1 LKSGVCGPP
10 GPVLVRDMVLGSLFR
25 RAPSGGRILVAFA
38 SQTGAAERIA
48 WLSAN
53 VLAASGSGKNSA
65 KSHVRVAALGGLTV
79 ADLADAGTLL
89 VVTSTYGAGEAPDS
103 ARAFFRKQMAQVPM
117 LKGVSYA
124 VLALGDRKYD
134 ATFCGFGRG
143 LDRWLASG
151 KARRLSGIVC
161 VDGDDDTA
169 AMTKWCEQLT
179 KLGAN
184 TSVAQLMPGAPQDW
198 LLDERRLLNAGSP
211 GGEAWHIALTPKD
224 PAQLN
229 WTAGDIAEIWPRNR
243 QAQVEE
249 FLARHKLDGGLSFR
263 WAGHWMFLAEI
274 IAHCRLPQPH
284 EVEGISLDWLV
295 DRLEAF
301 GPREYSIASLPASGR
316 MELLVRK
323 AVKDDGSLGLGSGW
337 LTHTSTVGE
346 VVSLRLRPNPNFHAP
361 HAKEDNEAPQ
371 ILIGAGTGMA
381 GLRAHLLYR
390 AQKKLGDAWLLFG
403 ERSPAAD
410 LYYADDIKAWQADGT
425 LARTDLVFS
434 RDGRPRKY
442 VQQLVADEGGEIAR
456 WVERGASI
464 LVCGGLKMA
473 AGVQDALVAILGED
487 KLDQMTQDGLYRRD
501 VY

>member
-1 LKSGVCGPP
+1 
-10 GPVLVRDMVLGSLFR
+10 MVLGSLFR

-53 VLAASGSGKNSA
+53 ALSGAAKNL
-65 KSHVRVAALGGLTV
+65 VRVAALGGLAV
-79 ADLADAGTLL
+79 EDLADAGTLL

-103 ARAFFRKQMAQVPM
+103 ARAFVRKQMAQVPV
-117 LKGVSYA
+117 LKGVNYA

-143 LDRWLASG
+143 LDRWLASA
-151 KARRLSGIVC
+151 KAKRMFDIIC
-161 VDGDDDTA
+161 VDGDDDIE
-169 AMTKWCEQLT
+169 AMTKWCEQLG
-179 KLGAN
+179 KLGAD
-184 TSVAQLMPGAPQDW
+184 TKVEQLMPGAPQDW
-198 LLDERRLLNAGSP
+198 LLAERRLLNSGSP
-211 GGEAWHIALTPKD
+211 GGEAWHIALTAKD

-229 WTAGDIAEIWPRNR
+229 WTAGDIAEIWPRNP
-243 QAQVEE
+243 QAEVEA
-249 FLARHKLDGGLSFR
+249 FLDRHKLDGGLSFR
-263 WAGHWMFLAEI
+263 WAGHWMFLADI
-274 IAHCRLPQPH
+274 IAHCRLPQDY

-295 DRLEAF
+295 ERLEALAL
-301 GPREYSIASLPASGR
+301 REYSIASLPASGR

-323 AVKDDGSLGLGSGW
+323 AVKDGGALGLGSGW
-337 LTHTSTVGE
+337 LTEGSTVGG

-361 HAKEDNEAPQ
+361 PDGPQ

-390 AQKKLGDAWLLFG
+390 VQKKLGDAWLLFG
-403 ERSPAAD
+403 ERSPQSD
-410 LYYADDIKAWQADGT
+410 NYHADDIKAWQASGT

-434 RDGRPRKY
+434 RQGPVRKY
-442 VQQLVADEGGEIAR
+442 VQQLVTDEGADIKS

-473 AGVQDALVAILGED
+473 AGVEEALIAILGED
-487 KLDQMTQDGLYRRD
+487 RLDQMMQDGLYRRD